1 MRGTPEDANTQP
13 KGTEGTA
20 AAFLLRKQEEF
31 FRMNSQPQVLRALND
46 TSASAA
52 RSERAQRLS
61 VKWLR
66 IIGICLIVLTVLAL
80 GAMLALTRT
89 VVMPIVAGI
98 VIGLI
103 MGPLGDRA
111 RRYKVPPG
119 LTYTVLVVGFSAGLM
134 VLASSL
140 MPALDTFSTLVPQI
154 KERLASL
161 SSHFAQGFG
170 AANLFSGAASLS
182 FSGIDQATVIDWAG
196 RAVSLLTPALSQL
209 LIFLFTL
216 ILFLAGRDEIR
227 RSVTMSVKGREKR
240 LMLLKTYSNVE
251 NRLTDYFVVVS
262 FVNLVLAG
270 LVGLSFFILDV
281 PGPMRWAMMVFLLN
295 FLPVVG
301 PLMIK
306 GALVIY
312 ALLFAPTLFDGLM
325 PLLVFFALSL
335 VEANLVTPRVVGTRM
350 TLNPLLVFIS
360 VIFWTWLWGFPG
372 AFLAMPF
379 LAIASAVHAEY
390 GKERGPFLPG

>member
-1 MRGTPEDANTQP
+1 M
-13 KGTEGTA
+13 K
-20 AAFLLRKQEEF
+20 
-31 FRMNSQPQVLRALND
+31 SQPQVLRALND

-66 IIGICLIVLTVLAL
+66 IIGICLVFLTVMAL

-111 RRYKVPPG
+111 KRYNVPPA
-119 LTYTVLVVGFSAGLM
+119 LTYTVLVLGFSVGLM

-154 KERLASL
+154 RERLATISGYFARWFGGT
-161 SSHFAQGFG
+161 HF
-170 AANLFSGAASLS
+170 FSGAASLS
-182 FSGIDQATVIDWAG
+182 FSGVDQATVIDWAG
-196 RAVSLLTPALSQL
+196 RAVSLLSPALSQL

-227 RSVTMSVKGREKR
+227 RSVTMSVKGRDKR

-262 FVNLVLAG
+262 FVNLMLAG
-270 LVGLSFFILDV
+270 LAGLSFFILDV
-281 PGPMRWAMMVFLLN
+281 PGPMRWAMIVFLLN

-301 PLMIK
+301 PLVVK
-306 GALVIY
+306 GALVVY
-312 ALLFAPTLFDGLM
+312 ALLFAPSVFDGVM
-325 PLLVFFALSL
+325 PLAVFFLLSM
-335 VEANLVTPRVVGTRM
+335 VEANLITPRVVGSRM

-390 GKERGPFLPG
+390 GRERGPQLPG